1 MPLLLYP
8 KGCEFMSKTSPAGSL
23 ADTVKR
29 MRKRLKLSQV
39 EAADRA
45 GVGLRFLRELE
56 AGKPTLRM
64 DKVNAV
70 LFLFSLQL
78 GPVPLE
84 PLPESA
90 EDATF
95 GGRARPS

>member
-1 MPLLLYP
+1 MPTTDL
-8 KGCEFMSKTSPAGSL
+8 AGSL
-23 ADTVKR
+23 ADTVKQ
-29 MRKRLKLSQV
+29 MRKRLKLSQAM
-39 EAADRA
+39 AAERA

-70 LFLFSLQL
+70 LFLFSLRL

-84 PLPESA
+84 PPAESA
-90 EDATF
+90 EDASF
-95 GGRARPS
+95 GEGRRPL

>member
-1 MPLLLYP
+1 
-8 KGCEFMSKTSPAGSL
+8 MSKTSPAGSL
-23 ADTVKR
+23 ADTVRR
-29 MRKRLKLSQV
+29 MRKRLKLSQATAS
-39 EAADRA
+39 ERA

-95 GGRARPS
+95 PGGARPS

>member
-1 MPLLLYP
+1 
-8 KGCEFMSKTSPAGSL
+8 MSKTSPAGSL

-84 PLPESA
+84 PPVESA
-90 EDATF
+90 EDATPG
-95 GGRARPS
+95 GGRRPS

>member
-1 MPLLLYP
+1 MP
-8 KGCEFMSKTSPAGSL
+8 KTDLAGSL
-23 ADTVKR
+23 ADTVRR
-29 MRKRLKLSQV
+29 MRKRLKLSQAM
-39 EAADRA
+39 AAERA

-70 LFLFSLQL
+70 LFLFSLRL

-84 PLPESA
+84 PPAESV
-90 EDATF
+90 EDASS
-95 GGRARPS
+95 GEGRRPL

>member
-1 MPLLLYP
+1 
-8 KGCEFMSKTSPAGSL
+8 MSKTSPAGSL

-84 PLPESA
+84 PLLESA
-90 EDATF
+90 EDATLG
-95 GGRARPS
+95 GGRRPS

>member
-1 MPLLLYP
+1 MP
-8 KGCEFMSKTSPAGSL
+8 KTDLAGSL
-23 ADTVKR
+23 ADTVRR
-29 MRKRLKLSQV
+29 MRKRLKLSQAM
-39 EAADRA
+39 AAERA

-70 LFLFSLQL
+70 LFLFSLRL

-84 PLPESA
+84 PPAESA
-90 EDATF
+90 EDASF
-95 GGRARPS
+95 GEGRRPL

>member
-1 MPLLLYP
+1 M
-8 KGCEFMSKTSPAGSL
+8 TRTAL
-23 ADTVKR
+23 ADTVRK
-29 MRKRLKLSQV
+29 MRKLLKLSQAT
-39 EAADRA
+39 AAERA

-84 PLPESA
+84 PLEESGG
-90 EDATF
+90 DVMF
-95 GGRARPS
+95 GEGRRTS

>member
-1 MPLLLYP
+1 MTKP
-8 KGCEFMSKTSPAGSL
+8 TPANTL
-23 ADTVKR
+23 ADTVRK

-39 EAADRA
+39 DAADRA

-84 PLPESA
+84 PLEESA

-95 GGRARPS
+95 GGGRRTL

>member
-1 MPLLLYP
+1 M
-8 KGCEFMSKTSPAGSL
+8 KRRTPANTLADSL
-23 ADTVKR
+23 ADTVRK
-29 MRKRLKLSQV
+29 MRKRLRLSQV

-56 AGKPTLRM
+56 AGKSTLRM

-84 PLPESA
+84 PPAESA
-90 EDATF
+90 EDASF
-95 GGRARPS
+95 GEGRRPS

>member
-1 MPLLLYP
+1 
-8 KGCEFMSKTSPAGSL
+8 MSKTSPAGSL

-29 MRKRLKLSQV
+29 LRKRLKLSQV

-78 GPVPLE
+78 GPVPLGLSPKAPKTRHSGE
-84 PLPESA
+84 ERDRH
-90 EDATF
+90 DA
-95 GGRARPS
+95 GHS

>member
-1 MPLLLYP
+1 
-8 KGCEFMSKTSPAGSL
+8 MSKTSPAGSL
-23 ADTVKR
+23 ADTVTR

-90 EDATF
+90 EDATPG
-95 GGRARPS
+95 GGRRPS

>member
-1 MPLLLYP
+1 MT
-8 KGCEFMSKTSPAGSL
+8 KTTL
-23 ADTVKR
+23 ADTVRK
-29 MRKRLKLSQV
+29 MRKRLKLSQAT
-39 EAADRA
+39 AAERA

-84 PLPESA
+84 PPVEVA
-90 EDATF
+90 DDATF
-95 GGRARPS
+95 PGGARPS

>member
-1 MPLLLYP
+1 M
-8 KGCEFMSKTSPAGSL
+8 TRTAL
-23 ADTVKR
+23 ADTVRK
-29 MRKRLKLSQV
+29 MRKLLKLSQAT
-39 EAADRA
+39 AAERA

-70 LFLFSLQL
+70 LFLFNLQL
-78 GPVPLE
+78 DPVPLE

-90 EDATF
+90 EDATPG
-95 GGRARPS
+95 GGRRPS

>member
-1 MPLLLYP
+1 M
-8 KGCEFMSKTSPAGSL
+8 TRTAL
-23 ADTVKR
+23 ADTVRK
-29 MRKRLKLSQV
+29 MRKLLKLSQAT
-39 EAADRA
+39 AAERA

-84 PLPESA
+84 PLEESA
-90 EDATF
+90 EDASF
-95 GGRARPS
+95 GDGRRPS

>member
-1 MPLLLYP
+1 
-8 KGCEFMSKTSPAGSL
+8 MSKTSPAGSL

-29 MRKRLKLSQV
+29 MRKRLKLSQI
-39 EAADRA
+39 EAAERA

-56 AGKPTLRM
+56 AGKSTLRM

-84 PLPESA
+84 SLPESA
-90 EDATF
+90 EDATL
-95 GGRARPS
+95 GGGQRPS

>member
-1 MPLLLYP
+1 M
-8 KGCEFMSKTSPAGSL
+8 TRTAL
-23 ADTVKR
+23 ADTVRK
-29 MRKRLKLSQV
+29 MRKLLKLSQAT
-39 EAADRA
+39 AAERA

-78 GPVPLE
+78 GLVPLE
-84 PLPESA
+84 PLEES
-90 EDATF
+90 
-95 GGRARPS
+95 GGVEGRRPV

>member
-1 MPLLLYP
+1 MT
-8 KGCEFMSKTSPAGSL
+8 KTTL
-23 ADTVKR
+23 ADTVRK
-29 MRKRLKLSQV
+29 MRKRLKLSQAT
-39 EAADRA
+39 AAERA

-90 EDATF
+90 EDATPG
-95 GGRARPS
+95 GGRRPS